1 MNMSYTSPAYP
12 ATSYSTPAVT
22 HPFNS
27 AYSANVTY
35 SPHSA
40 TATSYAHDPGYPSP
54 FPFYGG
60 GSFAPQ
66 QPRNLPVAHQ
76 DSSYNLPSFPS
87 PGVTYPSN
95 STVHAQTHLPYSAH
109 TPQGHPS
116 MFPSNGGNPLVLH
129 QPWNMPADHPQQPTY
144 EASMQSTRWNPW
156 NETSGGYGQ
165 GNGSSG
171 C

>member
-1 MNMSYTSPAYP
+1 MSYTSPAYP

-116 MFPSNGGNPLVLH
+116 MFPSNGGNPLVPH
-129 QPWNMPADHPQQPTY
+129 QLWNTPADHTQQYTY
-144 EASMQSTRWNPW
+144 EPSMQSTQSNPW
-156 NETSGGYGQ
+156 NGTNGEYGE
-165 GNGSSG
+165 GNGASG
-171 C
+171 W